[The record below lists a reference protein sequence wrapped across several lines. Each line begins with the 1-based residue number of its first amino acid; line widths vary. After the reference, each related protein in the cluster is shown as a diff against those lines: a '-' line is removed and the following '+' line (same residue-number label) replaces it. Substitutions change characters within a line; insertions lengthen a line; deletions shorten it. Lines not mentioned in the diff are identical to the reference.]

1 MPARFLIVSLLIAG
15 STWAQAVPGSFA
27 QGAYAVL
34 EKAQCRSCHN
44 TDGVAA
50 GTRLLFPEGAV
61 TPERIEAFGLSLV
74 SLVERLDP
82 AKSLL
87 LEKPTKRV

>member
-1 MPARFLIVSLLIAG
+1 LIVSLLIAG
-15 STWAQAVPGSFA
+15 STWAQAVPSSFA

-50 GTRLLFPEGAV
+50 GTRLLFPEGEDLPRGSKPLAV
-61 TPERIEAFGLSLV
+61 RSSVLST
-74 SLVERLDP
+74 
-82 AKSLL
+82 A
-87 LEKPTKRV
+87 